1 MSEVDTQPIN
11 QQMAQLQVSSA
22 SPKQL
27 QQSPMEHDHNA
38 YTSQSDEQTG
48 NNNNNDSN
56 PHGESHGSEG
66 DYSRNNTDGDDSHHH
81 QQHQYQYNN
90 NSSNEEYQSQGNGE
104 DHQGHPD
111 GTNDNGEQDN
121 LEHDDG
127 DYDEADD
134 VEDGDINA
142 SDGNYGHHGGHH
154 GRGEHGGHPK
164 EATIPNVLF
173 ITRFNPN
180 HVSQGDIEQH
190 FHSYGNLKNIVINDK
205 VAFVEFET
213 EEQAHAA
220 KHGTHY
226 QPGLGSDSL
235 IVDFKKDNK
244 EKVSY

>member
-1 MSEVDTQPIN
+1 
-11 QQMAQLQVSSA
+11 
-22 SPKQL
+22 
-27 QQSPMEHDHNA
+27 MEHDHNP
-38 YTSQSDEQTG
+38 YTGQFEEQTG
-48 NNNNNDSN
+48 NYNNNDSN
-56 PHGESHGSEG
+56 ESHGSEG
-66 DYSRNNTDGDDSHHH
+66 DYSRNNTDGDEAHHH
-81 QQHQYQYNN
+81 QQHQYQFSN
-90 NSSNEEYQSQGNGE
+90 NSNSEEYQGPGNEQDQGQHYGE
-104 DHQGHPD
+104 DQGHLD
-111 GTNDNGEQDN
+111 GTDDNRDQDN
-121 LEHDDG
+121 LEQDEG
-127 DYDEADD
+127 EYDEADD
-134 VEDGDINA
+134 LEDSEINA
-142 SDGNYGHHGGHH
+142 SEGNYVNHSGQH
-154 GRGEHGGHPK
+154 GRGEHGGHHNGPK

-244 EKVSY
+244 EKVSHRFRYQLAHL